1 VANQFEVLDDGRRDS
16 PKPQRYGN
24 DQRGDFGATAIFVF
38 SPDYHEIVTLY
49 GSRFDNRKVP
59 SGGIEARDFETARSE
74 IHDAAL
80 TGALRELEEEVLVTR
95 EQLLHVVKT
104 SIEDTIRDE
113 MKRYYFV
120 AVAKERFVINPFR
133 TKEDGKDRYV
143 DHQRWERV
151 ENILRGASRNGESY
165 NTLYAIALVRI
176 LQEMQEE
183 GFDKD
188 PDFRE
193 LLISLAFEGIHL
205 DEQLSLLEDRKY
217 AENEARRR
225 GRY

>member
-1 VANQFEVLDDGRRDS
+1 MANQFEVLDDGRRDP
-16 PKPQRYGN
+16 PKPQRYNN

-38 SPDYHEIVTLY
+38 SPDFHEVVTQY

-59 SGGIEARDFETARSE
+59 SGGIEERDFISSRSG

-80 TGALRELEEEVLVTR
+80 TGALRELAEETRITR
-95 EQLLHVVKT
+95 EQLLHISKT
-104 SIEDTIRDE
+104 SIEDTIRGD

-120 AVAKERFVINPFR
+120 GIARERFPIIPFR
-133 TKEDGKDRYV
+133 AKEDGKDHYV

-151 ENILRGASRNGESY
+151 ENVLRGASREGESY

-188 PDFRE
+188 PEFKE
-193 LLISLAFEGIHL
+193 LLISLAFSGIHL
-205 DEQLSLLEDRKY
+205 DDQLALLEDRKD

-225 GRY
+225 RHY